1 MENLRFGT
9 GRLTTVRYFFIESR
23 DPFESADSQ
32 YFSELVE
39 GVSKKGND
47 TTVFLVQNGVLSA
60 RQGSKHNDLIRT
72 LVQNKVRVLADRF
85 SLRERA
91 VRSLIEGVKVS
102 DVDQLVELLFAPGTK
117 AIWH

>member
-1 MENLRFGT
+1 MVKYL
-9 GRLTTVRYFFIESR
+9 FIESR

-32 YFSELVE
+32 YLAGLVK
-39 GVSKKGND
+39 GVSKRGNG

-60 RQGSKHNDLIRT
+60 RQGSRYNELIRA
-72 LVQNKVRVLADRF
+72 LIENEIDVLADRF

-91 VRSLIEGVKVS
+91 ISGLIEGVKES
-102 DVDQLVELLFAPGTK
+102 DVDQLVELLFAPETR